1 MLDNIDRTRATIAG
15 VFLALSIV
23 YMMLY
28 AVGIVDWLWPL
39 VGMVLALAFTVRV
52 MHKEKEQE
60 KEVSVVDGE
69 DLEGKTKSLSVAFIN
84 GDLTPDELLAE
95 FVALYKRHSAG
106 KDPDEREM
114 ADLNKAVTHLTNDRA
129 RVGNR
134 IHDRRVRRQIARKY
148 GQNAKSPVDE
158 QDVTGIRRPR
168 A

>member
-15 VFLALSIV
+15 VFLVLSIV
-23 YMMLY
+23 YLVLY

-39 VGMVLALAFTVRV
+39 VGMVLALAFTVMV
-52 MHKEKEQE
+52 MHKE

-69 DLEGKTKSLSVAFIN
+69 DLEGKTKSLSMAFMN
-84 GDLTPDELLAE
+84 GDLTSDELRAE

-114 ADLNKAVTHLTNDRA
+114 ADLNKAVSHLTNDRA